1 MDYESIFIEWW
12 KQSYPFNPGAH
23 AIMTHTA
30 FAKYVLCLSDAQ
42 NAQSVKQD
50 TTK

>member
-1 MDYESIFIEWW
+1 MDHETIFIEWW

-30 FAKYVLCLSDAQ
+30 FAKYVLCLRDAQ
-42 NAQSVKQD
+42 NAQSVKAGL
-50 TTK
+50 TE

>member
-1 MDYESIFIEWW
+1 MDFESVFIEWW

-30 FAKYVLCLSDAQ
+30 FAKHVLCLSDAQ
-42 NAQSVKQD
+42 NAQSVKAD
-50 TTK
+50 STE

>member
-1 MDYESIFIEWW
+1 MDLEAVFIEWW

-30 FAKYVLCLSDAQ
+30 FARYVLCLHDAQ
-42 NAQSVKQD
+42 NAQNANVD
-50 TTK
+50 TTE

>member
-1 MDYESIFIEWW
+1 MDDEAVFIEWW

-30 FAKYVLCLSDAQ
+30 FAKYVLCLRDAQ
-42 NAQSVKQD
+42 NVQD
-50 TTK
+50 VEDDLTA

>member
-1 MDYESIFIEWW
+1 MDLEAVFIEWW

-30 FAKYVLCLSDAQ
+30 FAKYVSCLSDVQNAQ
-42 NAQSVKQD
+42 NAEAD
-50 TTK
+50 LTE

>member
-1 MDYESIFIEWW
+1 MDYEALFIEWW

-30 FAKYVLCLSDAQ
+30 FAKYILCLHDAQ
-42 NAQSVKQD
+42 NAQNAEAD
-50 TTK
+50 LTE

>member
-1 MDYESIFIEWW
+1 MDLEAVFIEWW

-30 FAKYVLCLSDAQ
+30 FAKYVLCLPDAQ
-42 NAQSVKQD
+42 NAQNAKADS
-50 TTK
+50 TE

>member
-1 MDYESIFIEWW
+1 MDYEAIFIEWW

-30 FAKYVLCLSDAQ
+30 FAKYVLCLQNAQ
-42 NAQSVKQD
+42 NAQSVEAGL
-50 TTK
+50 TE

>member
-1 MDYESIFIEWW
+1 MDHEAIFIEWW

-30 FAKYVLCLSDAQ
+30 FAKYVLCLHNVQ
-42 NAQSVKQD
+42 NAQGVKAD
-50 TTK
+50 STE